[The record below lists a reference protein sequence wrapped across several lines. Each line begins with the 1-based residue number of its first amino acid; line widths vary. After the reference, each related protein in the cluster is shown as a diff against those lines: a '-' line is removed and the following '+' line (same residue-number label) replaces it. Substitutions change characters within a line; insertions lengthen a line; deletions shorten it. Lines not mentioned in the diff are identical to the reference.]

1 MNSELPVILFVGP
14 CQIESLD
21 HALMMAERIVS
32 LCKEHKGI
40 KVVYKS
46 SFDKA
51 NRSSLKGK
59 RGVGIDEGLKI
70 LGEVKR
76 EFGIPVITDVHET
89 SQVAAIAEVV
99 DVIQI
104 PAFLCRQTDLLIA
117 VGSTGR
123 VVNIKKGQFLP
134 PEDMALAAEKVMSTG
149 NEKILLCERGACFGY
164 RDLVVDFRS
173 LLLMQDLGWPVI
185 FDVTHSCM
193 SIGGAGGVSGGM
205 KRFALPYLR
214 AALGVGCQGFF
225 IETHNDPS
233 TAPSD
238 ASTMLPLDG
247 FKAALSTIALFRQ
260 IVVAASEL
268 SPQDVESV
276 LPREKITARM
286 AAILSVLGCQAR

>member
-1 MNSELPVILFVGP
+1 MNSELPLILFTGP

-21 HALMMAERIVS
+21 HALMMAQRIVS
-32 LCKEHKGI
+32 LCKDHTDI

-70 LGEVKR
+70 LSEVKK

-89 SQVAAIAEVV
+89 SQVSAIAEVV

-117 VGSTGR
+117 VGNSGR

-193 SIGGAGGVSGGM
+193 SIGGVGGVSGGM
-205 KRFALPYLR
+205 RRFALPYLR
-214 AALGVGCQGFF
+214 AALSVGCQGVF
-225 IETHNDPS
+225 IETHENPS
-233 TAPSD
+233 AAPSD
-238 ASTMLPLDG
+238 ASTMLSLEG
-247 FKAALSTIALFRQ
+247 LKAALLTIKTFNQ
-260 IVVAASEL
+260 IVASARLLGQE
-268 SPQDVESV
+268 SIEPQPPFS
-276 LPREKITARM
+276 KINDRLGLV
-286 AAILSVLGCQAR
+286 LSVL

>member
-1 MNSELPVILFVGP
+1 
-14 CQIESLD
+14 
-21 HALMMAERIVS
+21 MMAQKIVS
-32 LCKEHKGI
+32 LCEGHEDI
-40 KVVYKS
+40 RVVYKS

-70 LGEVKR
+70 LGEVKK
-76 EFGIPVITDVHET
+76 EFGLPVITDVHET
-89 SQVAAIAEVV
+89 TQVAAIAEVA

-104 PAFLCRQTDLLIA
+104 PAFLCRQTDLLLA

-173 LLLMQDLGWPVI
+173 LLMMQDLGWPVI

-193 SIGGAGGVSGGM
+193 SIGGVGGVSGGM

-214 AALGVGCQGFF
+214 AALSVGCQGFF
-225 IETHNDPS
+225 IEAHDNPS
-233 TAPSD
+233 AAPSD
-238 ASTMLPLDG
+238 ASTMLPLEG
-247 FKAALSTIALFRQ
+247 LKAALLTIKLFGR
-260 IVVAASEL
+260 ISESARSI
-268 SPQDVESV
+268 SPQNVEPL
-276 LPREKITARM
+276 LPMDKISTRM
-286 AAILSVLGCQAR
+286 SAILSAL

>member
-1 MNSELPVILFVGP
+1 MNSGLPIILFAGP

-21 HALMMAERIVS
+21 HALMMARRIVS
-32 LCKEHKGI
+32 LCEEHKNI
-40 KVVYKS
+40 KVIYKS

-51 NRSSLKGK
+51 NRSSLRGK

-70 LGEVKR
+70 LGEVKK

-89 SQVAAIAEVV
+89 NQVAAIAEVV

-104 PAFLCRQTDLLIA
+104 PAFLCRQTDLLLA
-117 VGSTGR
+117 VGRTGR

-149 NEKILLCERGACFGY
+149 NEKILLCERGTCFGY

-185 FDVTHSCM
+185 LDVTHSCM

-238 ASTMLPLDG
+238 ASTMLPLEG
-247 FKAALSTIALFRQ
+247 LQAALSTIRLFSQIPVSARALC
-260 IVVAASEL
+260 
-268 SPQDVESV
+268 PHDVEPL
-276 LPREKITARM
+276 LPLDKIGDRM
-286 AAILSVLGCQAR
+286 GAILSVL

>member
-1 MNSELPVILFVGP
+1 
-14 CQIESLD
+14 
-21 HALMMAERIVS
+21 MMAEKIVS
-32 LCKEHKGI
+32 LCEGHRDI

-59 RGVGIDEGLKI
+59 SGVGIDEGLKI
-70 LGEVKR
+70 LEEVKK
-76 EFGIPVITDVHET
+76 EFGLPVVTDVHET
-89 SQVAAIAEVV
+89 SQVAAIAQVA

-104 PAFLCRQTDLLIA
+104 PAFLCRQTDLLVA

-123 VVNIKKGQFLP
+123 IVNIKKGQFLP

-173 LLLMQDLGWPVI
+173 ILLMQDLGWPVI

-193 SIGGAGGVSGGM
+193 SIGGANGVSGGM
-205 KRFALPYLR
+205 RRFALPYLR

-225 IETHNDPS
+225 IETHDDLS
-233 TAPSD
+233 AAPSD
-238 ASTMLPLDG
+238 ASTMLPLEG
-247 FKAALSTIALFRQ
+247 FKAALLTIRLF
-260 IVVAASEL
+260 SEFAESARSL
-268 SPQDVESV
+268 SQQTLEPPLPIDKISV
-276 LPREKITARM
+276 RL
-286 AAILSVLGCQAR
+286 AAILSAL